1 MLIVLGVNDGK
12 AQIFSRLDKIH
23 FGRDDA
29 MERGFDATFFKEL
42 TSEHAVLK
50 KAGGRLIEV
59 FEKIG
64 KHARNE
70 ALDCMVYALAA
81 AKSLIG
87 DDEAAFY
94 QKLLHP
100 EEKKP
105 AVKKIRHRTLE
116 IW

>member
-1 MLIVLGVNDGK
+1 MLVVLGVNDGK
-12 AQIFSRLDKIH
+12 AQVFSRLDKIH
-23 FGRDDA
+23 FGRDDV

-50 KAGGRLIEV
+50 KSGGRLIEV

-64 KHARNE
+64 AHSRNE
-70 ALDCMVYALAA
+70 ALDCTVYALAA

-87 DDEAAFY
+87 DDEAGFY
-94 QKLLHP
+94 QQLLQP
-100 EEKKP
+100 AKKP
-105 AVKKIRHRTLE
+105 ARKIRQAKVD

>member
-1 MLIVLGVNDGK
+1 MLVVLGVNDGK
-12 AQIFSRLDKIH
+12 AQVFSRLDKIH
-23 FGRDDA
+23 FGRDDEL
-29 MERGFDATFFKEL
+29 ERGFDATFFKEL

-50 KAGGRLIEV
+50 KSGGRLIEV

-64 KHARNE
+64 RGSRNE

-87 DDEAAFY
+87 DDEATFY
-94 QKLLHP
+94 QKLLQP
-100 EEKKP
+100 KKKP
-105 AVKKIRHRTLE
+105 PAKKIFQRTLE